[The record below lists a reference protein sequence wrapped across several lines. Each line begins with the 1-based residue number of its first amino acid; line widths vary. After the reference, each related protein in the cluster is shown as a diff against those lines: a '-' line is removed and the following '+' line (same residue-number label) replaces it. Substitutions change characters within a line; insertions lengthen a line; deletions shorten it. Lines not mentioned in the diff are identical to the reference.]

1 VDESERKKKLLSK
14 TKRVLENLEV
24 QRSRLLGQIAEL
36 EGTRPP
42 VLSDIRSVST
52 ILAGINNS
60 STQGEKVRLFR
71 SLFGGREDVFARRF
85 ESRRT
90 GRHGWQPACRNEWIA
105 GRCDKPRIRC
115 TACPNRDLIPVTD
128 AIIEYH
134 LKGSNPDETGHRE
147 FVAGVYPMMT
157 DETCWFIAADFDKAG
172 WKADVLEYLTTCNN
186 SGVSAAVER
195 SRSGNGG
202 HVWIFFSEPIPARL
216 ARKLGALLLSKTL
229 DRRPEIGL
237 DSYDRFFP
245 NQDTLPR
252 GGFGN
257 LIALPLQKRPRE
269 EGNTVFLDENF
280 IPHPDQ
286 WAFLSATT
294 RIEKKDIERILETQ
308 GKTDELG
315 GIRMPILDETAD
327 HPWDT
332 PPSGV
337 PTEYPITGP
346 LPGKLNLVLC
356 DHLYIPKVGLNPA
369 LRNRLV
375 RLAAFQN
382 PDFYQ
387 AQAMRLSTYGKP
399 RIISAC
405 EETKEYLCLPRGC
418 MEEAVGLLRGLGIEV
433 GIEDKRFSGTS
444 INLRF
449 TGDLLPE
456 QKKAAKALLK
466 EDTGVLSASTAFG
479 KTVVAAYLISRR
491 KVKSLVIVHRRQ
503 LLDQWIQT
511 LGKFLSID
519 EKDIGQIGGGKRNP
533 TGRVDVAM
541 VQSLYRKGAVDDLVA
556 GYGHVIIDECHHIS
570 AVSFEQVVRRCKAKY
585 FTGLSATVA
594 RKDGHH
600 PIIFMQCGP
609 VRFRVSDKSQLRK
622 RPFKHTVFVRPTDF
636 RLPPHVS
643 DAPLLPIQELYD
655 LLAKDDLRNRTIAG
669 DVIRAVEKGR
679 FPLLLTER
687 LEHLERIHTLLD
699 GKISNLFI
707 LKGGM
712 GKKQRKNLFDRIKDL
727 SPGESRV
734 LLATG
739 RYIGEGFDDDRLDT
753 LFLALPISWRGTLT
767 QYAGRLHRFHSDKRN
782 VLIFDYVD
790 FRVPVLANMFRKRRA
805 GYKRIGY
812 EIMDPAR
819 EDHSGQ
825 IPPMNLDSKGSIVE
839 QMDGHTDH

>member
-1 VDESERKKKLLSK
+1 
-14 TKRVLENLEV
+14 
-24 QRSRLLGQIAEL
+24 
-36 EGTRPP
+36 
-42 VLSDIRSVST
+42 
-52 ILAGINNS
+52 
-60 STQGEKVRLFR
+60 
-71 SLFGGREDVFARRF
+71 
-85 ESRRT
+85 
-90 GRHGWQPACRNEWIA
+90 
-105 GRCDKPRIRC
+105 
-115 TACPNRDLIPVTD
+115 
-128 AIIEYH
+128 
-134 LKGSNPDETGHRE
+134 
-147 FVAGVYPMMT
+147 
-157 DETCWFIAADFDKAG
+157 
-172 WKADVLEYLTTCNN
+172 
-186 SGVSAAVER
+186 
-195 SRSGNGG
+195 
-202 HVWIFFSEPIPARL
+202 
-216 ARKLGALLLSKTL
+216 
-229 DRRPEIGL
+229 
-237 DSYDRFFP
+237 
-245 NQDTLPR
+245 
-252 GGFGN
+252 
-257 LIALPLQKRPRE
+257 
-269 EGNTVFLDENF
+269 
-280 IPHPDQ
+280 
-286 WAFLSATT
+286 
-294 RIEKKDIERILETQ
+294 
-308 GKTDELG
+308 
-315 GIRMPILDETAD
+315 
-327 HPWDT
+327 
-332 PPSGV
+332 
-337 PTEYPITGP
+337 
-346 LPGKLNLVLC
+346 
-356 DHLYIPKVGLNPA
+356 
-369 LRNRLV
+369 
-375 RLAAFQN
+375 
-382 PDFYQ
+382 
-387 AQAMRLSTYGKP
+387 
-399 RIISAC
+399 
-405 EETKEYLCLPRGC
+405 
-418 MEEAVGLLRGLGIEV
+418 
-433 GIEDKRFSGTS
+433 
-444 INLRF
+444 
-449 TGDLLPE
+449 
-456 QKKAAKALLK
+456 
-466 EDTGVLSASTAFG
+466 
-479 KTVVAAYLISRR
+479 
-491 KVKSLVIVHRRQ
+491 
-503 LLDQWIQT
+503 
-511 LGKFLSID
+511 
-519 EKDIGQIGGGKRNP
+519 
-533 TGRVDVAM
+533 
-541 VQSLYRKGAVDDLVA
+541 
-556 GYGHVIIDECHHIS
+556 VIIDECHHIS

-727 SPGESRV
+727 SPGEFRV